1 LSAPAWLTARP
12 IAHRGLHD
20 ASLGRIENSRA
31 AARAAIERGFAI
43 ECDVQL
49 SADGEAFVFHDATLE
64 RLTEAVGAVA
74 ARRAEEIA
82 ATRLRG
88 ADETI
93 PSFAEFLSAVGG
105 AVPLICEIKSHFDGD
120 FRLAERVLALSA
132 SYNGPLAFKSFDPE
146 IIARLRATG
155 TARPLGIVAEA
166 SYDDP
171 YFAEMSMEQKL
182 SAGAWLH
189 FDRTR
194 PDFLSWYVE
203 DLPHAI
209 PQLFRGI
216 GRLPVV
222 TWTVRT
228 DAQRARAEKFVDQ
241 IVFEDEPAKW
251 RA

>member
-20 ASLGRIENSRA
+20 STKGRIENSRA
-31 AARAAIERGFAI
+31 AARAAIAGGFAI

-49 SADGEAFVFHDATLE
+49 SADGEAFVFHDSTLD
-64 RLTEAVGAVA
+64 RLTSATGPFVA
-74 ARRAEEIA
+74 LRAGEIA

-88 ADETI
+88 SDETI
-93 PSFAEFLSAVGG
+93 PPFGEFLSLISG
-105 AVPLICEIKSHFDGD
+105 AVPLICEIKSRFNGD
-120 FRLAERVLALSA
+120 FRLAGRAVALSKGYA
-132 SYNGPLAFKSFDPE
+132 GLLAFKSFDPE
-146 IIARLRATG
+146 IIAYLRAQG
-155 TARPLGIVAEA
+155 EERPLGIVAEA

-171 YFAEMSMEQKL
+171 YFEGMSAEQKRAA
-182 SAGAWLH
+182 SAWLH

-209 PQLFRGI
+209 PTLLRGRV
-216 GRLPVV
+216 RLPVM

-228 DAQRARAEKFVDQ
+228 AEQRARAGKFADQ
-241 IVFEDEPAKW
+241 IVFEGEAG
-251 RA
+251 